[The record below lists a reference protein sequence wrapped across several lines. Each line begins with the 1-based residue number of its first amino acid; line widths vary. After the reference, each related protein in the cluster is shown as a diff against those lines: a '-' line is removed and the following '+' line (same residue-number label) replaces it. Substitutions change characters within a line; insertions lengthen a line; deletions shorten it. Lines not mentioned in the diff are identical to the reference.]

1 MSLPRDSIGVL
12 LLFATLLLVQ
22 HQIKDFEA
30 KLGEG
35 ETHLAEFGL
44 GFVTEDM
51 RSVCPEGSDRLANDF
66 VCGGSVTIHETCV
79 GNLALGGGVD
89 AVDLGMCKRF
99 QLL

>member
-35 ETHLAEFGL
+35 ETHLTEFGL
-44 GFVTEDM
+44 GFVPEDM
-51 RSVCPEGSDRLANDF
+51 RSMCPEGSDRLADNF
-66 VCGGSVTIHETCV
+66 VFGGSVAIYETCV
-79 GNLALGGGVD
+79 GDLALGGGVD
-89 AVDLGMCKRF
+89 AMDLRMCKRF

>member
-1 MSLPRDSIGVL
+1 M
-12 LLFATLLLVQ
+12 
-22 HQIKDFEA
+22 
-30 KLGEG
+30 
-35 ETHLAEFGL
+35 
-44 GFVTEDM
+44 
-51 RSVCPEGSDRLANDF
+51 CPEGSDRLANDF